1 MLAAI
6 VYVEPT
12 GRARAAAAAAPGA
25 GLQAPEL

>member
-12 GRARAAAAAAPGA
+12 GRAPAAAAPRA
-25 GLQAPEL
+25 GPQAPEL